1 MKLSRNTRLMAHRK
15 PRRVTNEPAP
25 VNPTVMRA
33 STLAYDS
40 VADLNAARARRT
52 TQQTLSYGARG
63 TSTTQAL
70 EDALTDLEGGARTQ
84 LYPTGL
90 AAIAGVLLSTLKPGD
105 HLLITDAAYTPARQL
120 VNKMLG
126 PMGIDCEFYAA
137 NGHDLASRIRADTR
151 MVYAELPGSLLF
163 EMTDFPKLVA
173 AAKAVNALVVVDNT
187 WASGW
192 LFNPLHHGADVS
204 ILAVTKYIGGHSDL
218 VMGAAVCNEQAYRA
232 VGDGAALMGQTCS
245 PDDAYLALRGLR
257 TLGARLAVHGEQA
270 LSVARWLEQQ
280 SPVSRVHCPMLE
292 SDPGHTLWKRDFN
305 GGNGLLTIELK
316 DPSIPKRDTFIDA
329 LKLFVIGA
337 SWGSFESLSLPADPQ
352 ASRSVDQA
360 DVSGTYV
367 RLHVGLESV
376 DDLLADLTQAF
387 AAAEHVS

>member
-1 MKLSRNTRLMAHRK
+1 M
-15 PRRVTNEPAP
+15 
-25 VNPTVMRA
+25 
-33 STLAYDS
+33 
-40 VADLNAARARRT
+40 
-52 TQQTLSYGARG
+52 
-63 TSTTQAL
+63 
-70 EDALTDLEGGARTQ
+70 
-84 LYPTGL
+84 
-90 AAIAGVLLSTLKPGD
+90 LKPGD

-120 VNKMLG
+120 VNKMLL

-137 NGHDLASRIRADTR
+137 NGKDLANRIRPNTR

-163 EMTDFPKLVA
+163 EMIDFQALVET
-173 AAKAVNALVVVDNT
+173 AKAVNAIVVVDNT

-218 VMGAAVCNEQAYRA
+218 VMGAAVCNEKSYRA

-257 TLGARLAVHGEQA
+257 TLSARLAIHGEQA

-280 SPVSRVHCPMLE
+280 APVRRVYCPMLE
-292 SDPGHTLWKRDFN
+292 SDPGHALWKRDFN

-316 DPSIPKRDTFIDA
+316 DPSIPKRDAFINS
-329 LKLFVIGA
+329 LRLFVIGA
-337 SWGSFESLSLPADPQ
+337 SWGSFESLSLPAEPQ
-352 ASRSVDQA
+352 ASRSVDQTSTIGA
-360 DVSGTYV
+360 FV

-376 DDLLADLTQAF
+376 DDLLADLNQAF
-387 AAAEHVS
+387 AAAERIS